1 MLPSAVHNVSLVYA
15 LVWAIDNFYGRA
27 TSTPLAVV
35 QFATSRESRDIHN
48 DLIDAALVRS
58 SKTGR
63 IQFLLED
70 DRLEL
75 TETNAEL
82 PPPSGLT
89 GRPMAIWF
97 LDSLRSYFRL
107 EMYLNQPGSSY
118 KRNGYFVVV
127 YTGLEEQPMESVKIM
142 FRRLLNMYVLNV
154 NVFLQRDGTVQL
166 YTYYPYGP
174 HRCQSSLPVYYT
186 AFQDLPAPATGYGLT
201 KPLFPSKLVNLY
213 GCELVAVT
221 FEHQPYVIIEDDPK
235 IPGGRI
241 MRGIEGMIFRSLA
254 ERMNFTIKMVERK
267 DKDRGEILP
276 DGNYTGILKMMVDGE
291 ANMTFVCFL
300 YNKARSDL
308 MLPSISYTSFPI
320 VLLIPSGG
328 SMTPMQ
334 RLTRPFRYIIW
345 SCILVSLILAF
356 LLMALLRIAAVPV
369 LRNLVLGRHN
379 TYPYLGMVSSLLGG
393 LALYNPR
400 RNFARY
406 LLILWLLQTLVL
418 RAAYTGQLYLLLQ
431 DVEVRSPLKTL
442 GEVMAQNYEFH
453 MLPALLPIFQGSVPR
468 SNIKTVF
475 SMETS
480 LARLRDED
488 NPGIAVP
495 LLQPTVYEFD
505 YRSGPNVRHLTVL
518 PDPLMTAPLTLYMRP
533 HSFFKRRVD
542 RLLLAMMSSGIVYRY
557 RRMYLDRIE
566 RLAKRR
572 NMEPSPLTIWRL
584 GGVFLCCSG
593 LQFLAILVFILEL
606 LARKHPLL
614 ERALNAINRY
624 TA

>member
-1 MLPSAVHNVSLVYA
+1 
-15 LVWAIDNFYGRA
+15 
-27 TSTPLAVV
+27 
-35 QFATSRESRDIHN
+35 
-48 DLIDAALVRS
+48 
-58 SKTGR
+58 
-63 IQFLLED
+63 
-70 DRLEL
+70 
-75 TETNAEL
+75 
-82 PPPSGLT
+82 
-89 GRPMAIWF
+89 
-97 LDSLRSYFRL
+97 
-107 EMYLNQPGSSY
+107 
-118 KRNGYFVVV
+118 
-127 YTGLEEQPMESVKIM
+127 
-142 FRRLLNMYVLNV
+142 
-154 NVFLQRDGTVQL
+154 
-166 YTYYPYGP
+166 
-174 HRCQSSLPVYYT
+174 
-186 AFQDLPAPATGYGLT
+186 
-201 KPLFPSKLVNLY
+201 
-213 GCELVAVT
+213 
-221 FEHQPYVIIEDDPK
+221 
-235 IPGGRI
+235 
-241 MRGIEGMIFRSLA
+241 
-254 ERMNFTIKMVERK
+254 
-267 DKDRGEILP
+267 
-276 DGNYTGILKMMVDGE
+276 MVDGE

-308 MLPSISYTSFPI
+308 MLPSISCTSFPI

-379 TYPYLGMVSSLLGG
+379 THPYLGMVSSLLGG
-393 LALYNPR
+393 LSLYNPR

-572 NMEPSPLTIWRL
+572 NMEPRPLTIWRL